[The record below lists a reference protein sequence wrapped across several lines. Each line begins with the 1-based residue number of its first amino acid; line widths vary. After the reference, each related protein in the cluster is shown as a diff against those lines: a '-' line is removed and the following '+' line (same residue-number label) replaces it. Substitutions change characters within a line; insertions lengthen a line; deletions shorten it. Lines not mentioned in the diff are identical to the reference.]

1 MLELQVEK
9 REKTKNLQT
18 LRKQGILPAVFYGK
32 KQISTPI
39 SIYQKQFVK
48 IWKQAGES
56 TVVTLKMGE
65 GESYDSLIQDVDF
78 DPVTGT
84 PRHADFYVFDKD
96 HKIEVAVPVEFVG
109 VSSAVKDFGGLLV
122 KVLHELKIEAVPKD
136 LPREI
141 KVDLSVLKEI
151 GGNIKAKD
159 IILPQGVTLME
170 NLEEVI
176 VLVSEPKEEEPEIE
190 ATPDISSIEVEKKG
204 KEKIEGE
211 GVDADTPSEQ
221 TKE

>member
-18 LRKQGILPAVFYGK
+18 LRKQGVLPAVFYGK